1 MQSRKIGNQGLEVPS
16 LGLGCMGMTFAYQK
30 ADESQCLATLDRSLE
45 LGLNFWDTAQSY
57 GPFTNEILLGKALKG
72 RREKVVL
79 ATKFAW
85 KDGIPGKDN
94 LDGSAQN
101 ARNTLEGSLQ
111 RLGTDYVD
119 LYYLHRTDPKI
130 PIEESV
136 GAMGKLVREGKVRY
150 IGLSEVGPQTLKRA
164 HRTFPLSALQS
175 EYSLWETGIEE
186 KVLPTLRE
194 LGIGLIAFSPVGRGF
209 LTGQLKKFEDLPE
222 NDMRRNL
229 PRFQPE
235 NFNENLK
242 LVEEVRQLAI
252 SKGAQASQ
260 IALAWLLAQ
269 GVDIVPIPG
278 TTHVT
283 HLEENAG
290 SVLLKLNDSD
300 MGRIKDILSRIKIM
314 GSRYPETMMK
324 MVNLE

>member
-1 MQSRKIGNQGLEVPS
+1 MI
-16 LGLGCMGMTFAYQK
+16 CAAIF
-30 ADESQCLATLDRSLE
+30 
-45 LGLNFWDTAQSY
+45 
-57 GPFTNEILLGKALKG
+57 
-72 RREKVVL
+72 
-79 ATKFAW
+79 
-85 KDGIPGKDN
+85 PG
-94 LDGSAQN
+94 S
-101 ARNTLEGSLQ
+101 S
-111 RLGTDYVD
+111 
-119 LYYLHRTDPKI
+119 PKI
-130 PIEESV
+130 C
-136 GAMGKLVREGKVRY
+136 
-150 IGLSEVGPQTLKRA
+150 
-164 HRTFPLSALQS
+164 
-175 EYSLWETGIEE
+175 
-186 KVLPTLRE
+186 
-194 LGIGLIAFSPVGRGF
+194 
-209 LTGQLKKFEDLPE
+209 
-222 NDMRRNL
+222 
-229 PRFQPE
+229 
-235 NFNENLK
+235 NENLK